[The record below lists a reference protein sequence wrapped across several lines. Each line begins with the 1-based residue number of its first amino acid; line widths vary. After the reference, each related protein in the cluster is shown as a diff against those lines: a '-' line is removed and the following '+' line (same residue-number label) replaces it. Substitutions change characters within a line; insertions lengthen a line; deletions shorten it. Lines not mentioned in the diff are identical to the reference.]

1 MSFLVLFCNGIRWN
15 KWLLLDRLLNW
26 QAKEDYERKQREKEL
41 RKESGETTWMLP
53 ALSKRLSEETESRE
67 KVS

>member
-26 QAKEDYERKQREKEL
+26 QAKEDHERKQREKEL

-67 KVS
+67 KVN

>member
-15 KWLLLDRLLNW
+15 KWLLLDPLLNW

-53 ALSKRLSEETESRE
+53 ALSKRLSEETESRQ
-67 KVS
+67 KVN

>member
-15 KWLLLDRLLNW
+15 KWLSLDPLLNW

-67 KVS
+67 KVN

>member
-67 KVS
+67 KVN

>member
-15 KWLLLDRLLNW
+15 KWLSLDRLLNW

-67 KVS
+67 KVN

>member
-15 KWLLLDRLLNW
+15 KWLLLDPLLNW

-67 KVS
+67 KVN